1 MAKQSKTVS
10 LTTRFKATKA
20 AKPTGDS
27 SDESDKFLFGWEGLS
42 TEPLIDEARKIVDD
56 VWPNTDTP
64 DVVNGVWDDTPIM
77 RAVLVAL
84 RRGIELG
91 RNGA

>member
-1 MAKQSKTVS
+1 MS
-10 LTTRFKATKA
+10 LTTGFKASKA

-27 SDESDKFLFGWEGLS
+27 ASKDDDFLFGWEGLS
-42 TEPLIDEARKIVDD
+42 VEPLIDEARAIVDNI
-56 VWPNTDTP
+56 WPNTETP

-77 RAVLVAL
+77 QAVLVAL

-91 RNGA
+91 RDGSHA